1 MVAYADGDIEAFRT
15 LYERHKK
22 RIFGYLF
29 AKLKDRS
36 EADDV
41 FQSIFAK
48 LHVARQKYR
57 KEIPFLLWIFTIAR
71 NDLFDHLRKKSTY
84 MKHITISEREVEC
97 YADPMSDTAHISV
110 AISEL
115 SSLTA
120 AQRQALELRFN
131 EGLTFREISAQMQT
145 TEDNTRQ
152 IISRAIRKVRKLM
165 GGKEVRHGGN

>member
-41 FQSIFAK
+41 FQSVFAK

-57 KEIPFLLWIFTIAR
+57 KEIPFLPWIFTIAR

-84 MKHITISEREVEC
+84 MKHIAISEKEVEC
-97 YADPMSDTAHISV
+97 YADPTSDTVHSSV

-120 AQRQALELRFN
+120 AQRQTLELRFN

-165 GGKEVRHGGN
+165 GDKEVRHGGN

>member
-1 MVAYADGDIEAFRT
+1 MLAYADGDIGAFLT

-29 AKLKDRS
+29 TKLKNRS

-41 FQSIFAK
+41 FQSVFTK
-48 LHVARQKYR
+48 LHIARQKYR
-57 KEIPFLLWIFTIAR
+57 KEIPFLPWIFTITK
-71 NDLFDHLRKKSTY
+71 NNLLDYLRKKSTY
-84 MKHITISEREVEC
+84 TKHIAISEKEVER
-97 YADPMSDTAHISV
+97 YADPTSDTAHNSV

-120 AQRQALELRFN
+120 AQRQVLELRFN

-165 GGKEVRHGGN
+165 GGNEVRHGGN